1 MDELVKTFHIDWR
14 LLIAQIINFGIVLGI
29 LWYFALKPLM
39 KVMNK
44 RNEDIEQSLKNAE
57 EIEKRLKAAG
67 ESKEQMIL
75 EAKKESQVIMENA
88 NKESEQLK
96 NSKIAETRSEIE
108 NIAAKT
114 KASLLA
120 DKEKMITDA
129 RKEVGGLIIEAS
141 SKIIGRNID
150 SETNRKM
157 VEETVKKIKE

>member
-1 MDELVKTFHIDWR
+1 MDELVKTFHIDWK

-75 EAKKESQVIMENA
+75 EAKKESQVIMEN
-88 NKESEQLK
+88 
-96 NSKIAETRSEIE
+96 
-108 NIAAKT
+108 
-114 KASLLA
+114 
-120 DKEKMITDA
+120 
-129 RKEVGGLIIEAS
+129 
-141 SKIIGRNID
+141 
-150 SETNRKM
+150 
-157 VEETVKKIKE
+157 